1 MVTLKSVAQAAG
13 VSLAAASTALGAS
26 SSTTRLAA
34 ATRQRVL
41 RVARRMNY
49 RRHPVAASFRTG
61 RTYTLAILLHDVTAY
76 LTHPHGARLFA
87 AGVKAAAER
96 GYRVT
101 AVSLD
106 RDTHL
111 DARLVDGGLSGI
123 PATAEERRELERL
136 AREVPLL
143 NSAEHPPAGSIP
155 LLCDDAGI
163 VAAHRCAAEYLLEL
177 GHRRFGVCEVDSRA
191 RSSRVGQTFREAAA
205 ARGVPVDVVAAR
217 DRWETREYAGGQ
229 ALCDLSPLPTALFAF
244 DDDCAR
250 TLILRLAAAGVRVPV
265 DVSVFS
271 GQTHRLGYQ
280 APPALTGIDMHIEE
294 QAAWQVHSL
303 IDIIEGRRPAEPLR
317 VPASSY
323 ELVERHSCAAPCQPE
338 R

>member
-1 MVTLKSVAQAAG
+1 MVTLKGVAQAAG

-61 RTYTLAILLHDVTAY
+61 RTCTLAILLHDVTAY

-106 RDTHL
+106 SDTHL
-111 DARLVDGGLSGI
+111 DARLVDGCLAGI
-123 PATAEERRELERL
+123 PATSKERRELERL

-143 NSAEHPPAGSIP
+143 DSAERPPCGSIP
-155 LLCDDAGI
+155 LLYDDVGI
-163 VAAHRCAAEYLLEL
+163 VAAHRRAAEYLMDL
-177 GHRRFGVCEVDSRA
+177 GHRRFGICEVDSRA
-191 RSSRVGQTFREAAA
+191 RSSRVGETFREVAA
-205 ARGVPVDVVAAR
+205 ARGVPVDIVVAR

-229 ALCDLSPLPTALFAF
+229 ALCDLSPLPTALYAF

-250 TLILRLAAAGVRVPV
+250 TLVLRLAAAGLRVPA

-271 GQTHRLGYQ
+271 GQTHRQGYQ
-280 APPALTGIDMHIEE
+280 APPALTGMDMHIEE
-294 QAAWQVHSL
+294 QAAWQVRSL
-303 IDIIEGRRPAEPLR
+303 IDIIEGRRPVAPLN
-317 VPASSY
+317 VPVLSC
-323 ELVERHSCAAPCQPE
+323 ELVERQSCAAPRQPG